1 MLKLKDILNYIK
13 GIFMKPKMLDTAKKQ
28 ENNIPK
34 NNTINSIKKGGKD
47 FINKRKILKEI
58 DKNPELIDTLP
69 YARLVELNKIYE
81 ERIKELKTEINQLL

>member
-47 FINKRKILKEI
+47 FINKRKILI
-58 DKNPELIDTLP
+58 DKNPELIDILP